1 MGRHIKFILAGIVIF
16 FVVVPL
22 FGLAVFYLWNW
33 LMPAL
38 FGLHTVTFWQALG
51 LIALSWILFRGPR
64 FGGRRGWGRRGGMRA
79 RWEAMTP
86 EQRLQF
92 MKGLEG
98 RCGRGPQ
105 TSPSEPNAH
114 A

>member
-16 FVVVPL
+16 LIVVPL
-22 FGLAVFYLWNW
+22 SGLAVFYLWNW
-33 LMPAL
+33 LVPVL

-64 FGGRRGWGRRGGMRA
+64 FGGRGGWRRRGGMRA

-92 MKGLEG
+92 MKGLES
-98 RCGRGPQ
+98 RCGRGAQ
-105 TSPSEPNAH
+105 TPSNEPNAH